1 MGVKIENLTDKPLW
15 SRLNSGESV
24 AIPPH
29 MLSRN
34 LPDHEVANNPKLK
47 KLIEMGA
54 IAFHE
59 VGEHPSAGEA
69 KSEKEKTRRSS

>member
-29 MLSRN
+29 TLSRN
-34 LPDHEVANNPKLK
+34 LPDHEVVDNPKLK
-47 KLIEMGA
+47 KMIEAGA
-54 IAFHE
+54 IAFRK
-59 VGEHPSAGEA
+59 AGETHA
-69 KSEKEKTRRSS
+69 AGESKPEKEKSRRPS

>member
-1 MGVKIENLTDKPLW
+1 MGTRIENLTDKPLW

-34 LPDHEVANNPKLK
+34 LPDHEVADNPKLK
-47 KLIEMGA
+47 KLIEIGA
-54 IAFHE
+54 IAFRKT
-59 VGEHPSAGEA
+59 GENPPAGES
-69 KSEKEKTRRSS
+69 KPEKEKSRRPS